1 LKEERIENGFRKPL
15 VLPLGVTLPLGVG
28 ADVLHDGTDH
38 SDVGLCRLGLLG
50 PRVMT
55 FHDGN

>member
-15 VLPLGVTLPLGVG
+15 VLPLGVMLPLGVG